1 MTNAP
6 DSSGISTIAD
16 RVAKKL
22 PAFSVRSVACPL
34 MYVSPPLPGSGLS
47 LSASRRYVPENY
59 FVGSNPM
66 VRDFRTK
73 RVSTSTSAF
82 TASQAP
88 LLRVVTGGPLERDE
102 LLRLV
107 SLGDRS
113 AFTALYDDLSS
124 AVFGLV
130 RRVVCDPAQSEEVT
144 QEVFVE
150 VWRIAHRFDP
160 TRGNAKTWILTIAHR
175 RAVDRV
181 RSEQTQRNR
190 IEQLSQA
197 PAAVEPDENV
207 ASLDRQ
213 VVQEALAHLTDIQRQ
228 AIELAYYRG
237 LTQSQIAELLDVP
250 LGTVKT
256 RIRDGLIRLRDAL
269 GEGS

>member
-1 MTNAP
+1 MSP
-6 DSSGISTIAD
+6 S
-16 RVAKKL
+16 
-22 PAFSVRSVACPL
+22 AFSTPQ
-34 MYVSPPLPGSGLS
+34 
-47 LSASRRYVPENY
+47 
-59 FVGSNPM
+59 
-66 VRDFRTK
+66 T
-73 RVSTSTSAF
+73 
-82 TASQAP
+82 P
-88 LLRVVTGGPLERDE
+88 LLRVVPSGPLERDE

-107 SLGDRS
+107 SLGDRD
-113 AFTALYDDLSS
+113 AFTALYDDLASV
-124 AVFGLV
+124 VFGLV

-160 TRGNAKTWILTIAHR
+160 SRGNAKSWILTIAHR

-181 RSEQTQRNR
+181 RSEQTQRDR
-190 IEQLSQA
+190 IDELGQA
-197 PAAVEPDENV
+197 PPAAAPDEML

-213 VVQEALAHLTDIQRQ
+213 IVQEAMAHLTDIQRQ

-237 LTQSQIAELLDVP
+237 LTQTQVADLLNVP